1 MIRPSRIALRVLV
14 SMAGLALTAGVATA
28 DTATLLGV
36 SQNWSAFASGSGSE
50 KICYA
55 MANPTA
61 TDPKKAHRDPIHFLI
76 TDWPGRSPK
85 TKSEPEVIP
94 GYQYKP
100 DSTVTATVGPD
111 KFELFT
117 KNDGGAGAAWVR
129 HRADEIKLIEAM
141 KHGAKLVI
149 TGTSQHGTKTTDT
162 SSLAGLQDALDK
174 IHAAC
179 GF

>member
-1 MIRPSRIALRVLV
+1 MTRPSRIAALALLCV
-14 SMAGLALTAGVATA
+14 AGLGLSAASAA
-28 DTATLLGV
+28 SDPATLLGT
-36 SQNWSAFASGSGSE
+36 SKDWSAFTSGSGSA

-55 MANPTA
+55 MAKPSA
-61 TDPKKAHRDPIHFLI
+61 TDPKKAKRDPIYFLI

-85 TKSEPEVIP
+85 TKSEAEVIP

-100 DSTVTATVGPD
+100 DSTVTATVGTD

-117 KNDGGAGAAWVR
+117 QNEGGAGAAWVR
-129 HRADEIKLIEAM
+129 HREDEIKLIEAM
-141 KHGAKLVI
+141 KRGQKLVI
-149 TGTSQHGTKTTDT
+149 TGTSLRGTKTTDT
-162 SSLAGLQDALDK
+162 YSLAGLQDALDK